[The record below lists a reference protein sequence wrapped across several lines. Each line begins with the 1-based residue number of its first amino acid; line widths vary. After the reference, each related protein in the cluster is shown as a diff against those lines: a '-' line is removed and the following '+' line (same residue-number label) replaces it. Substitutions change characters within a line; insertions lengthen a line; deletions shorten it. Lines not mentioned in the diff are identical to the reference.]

1 MRILIIVVQLLISV
15 FVTATV
21 MPVVLV
27 NVPAAQN
34 DKVGRGIMAAI
45 LAVTFLLV
53 ALVWPRKK

>member
-15 FVTATV
+15 FVTASV

-27 NVPAAQN
+27 TFPAAQQ
-34 DKVGRGIMAAI
+34 DKVGLSIMAAI